1 MYLIVGLG
9 NPGTE
14 YAATRHNI
22 GFDMITYLSDKYRI
36 PMRGKEGK
44 AIVGKGFIEG
54 QKVMLA
60 QPQTFMNLSGESVR
74 ALMDYYKL
82 TEEEVV
88 IIYDDISMPVGQ
100 VRIRPKG
107 SAGGHNGIKSIIQHL
122 GTQEFPRIKIGV
134 GDKPANGDLVK
145 HVLGRFGKEEDAM
158 IRDVFELAEKG
169 LLALLQ
175 EDVAAAMN
183 AVNGIKIE
191 RNGE

>member
-145 HVLGRFGKEEDAM
+145 HVLGRFGKEDDAM

-183 AVNGIKIE
+183 TVNGIKIE

>member
-60 QPQTFMNLSGESVR
+60 QPQTFM
-74 ALMDYYKL
+74 
-82 TEEEVV
+82 
-88 IIYDDISMPVGQ
+88 
-100 VRIRPKG
+100 
-107 SAGGHNGIKSIIQHL
+107 
-122 GTQEFPRIKIGV
+122 
-134 GDKPANGDLVK
+134 
-145 HVLGRFGKEEDAM
+145 
-158 IRDVFELAEKG
+158 
-169 LLALLQ
+169 
-175 EDVAAAMN
+175 
-183 AVNGIKIE
+183 
-191 RNGE
+191 

>member
-158 IRDVFELAEKG
+158 IRDVFELVEKG

-175 EDVAAAMN
+175 EDVATAMN